1 MTTRTRT
8 DPITGEVN
16 ESPVIRPFADWL
28 REQSRGRTHEE
39 LSEALWDLI
48 SRVDETHKKGSLTL
62 TLYIEPL
69 KADPAMLVVTDEIR
83 LKLPEFDR
91 PGSTAYIDHDG
102 NLTRQNPNQPELT
115 GLRAI
120 ENDNIT
126 ELKEAV

>member
-8 DPITGEVN
+8 DPVTGEVN

-48 SRVDETHKKGSLTL
+48 SRVEETHKKGSLTL
-62 TLYIEPL
+62 TLSIEPL
-69 KADPAMLVVTDEIR
+69 KENKDMLAVTDEIK

-91 PGSTAYIDHDG
+91 PGSIAYVDHDG
-102 NLTRQNPNQPELT
+102 NLSRNNPNQPELT
-115 GLRAI
+115 GLRAV
-120 ENDNIT
+120 EDDNVTI
-126 ELKEAV
+126 LKEAV